1 MKHLNA
7 YSTMCGELPKMCSQG
22 KPLVLVPMSEVIEL
36 KNSLLAI
43 FSDTNHTTY
52 ENKCYADFL
61 LRKVGLN
68 HELL

>member
-7 YSTMCGELPKMCSQG
+7 HSTVCGELPKLCYDG
-22 KPLVLVPMSEVIEL
+22 KAMVLVPMSEVIEL

-43 FSDTNHTTY
+43 FSDTNHTSY
-52 ENKCYADFL
+52 ENKCYANFL